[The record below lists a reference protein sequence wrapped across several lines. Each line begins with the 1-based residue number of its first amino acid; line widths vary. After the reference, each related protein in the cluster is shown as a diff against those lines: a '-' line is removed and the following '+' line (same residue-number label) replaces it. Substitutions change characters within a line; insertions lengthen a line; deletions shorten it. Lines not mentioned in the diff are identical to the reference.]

1 MTEDEARH
9 VEKMLRLCGLP
20 GVAAAADPA
29 DPSGDWRIYDRVDA
43 DTRRDITDESRRALY
58 IDARSGS
65 AAAAEPRAV
74 RGFIVPGR

>member
-20 GVAAAADPA
+20 GVAAADPA
-29 DPSGDWRIYDRVDA
+29 DPSEDWRIYDRVDA

-58 IDARSGS
+58 TDAQSGS
-65 AAAAEPRAV
+65 AAPVEPRAV